1 MPDSN
6 SLLNVQQVAD
16 YLQLNLSTV
25 YQWAQQSRLPA
36 IKLGGRWR
44 FRRADLDAWLEAQTR
59 RPEPGDRGQEA
70 GGRGQVNQDAHACG
84 QERNDAV

>member
-6 SLLNVQQVAD
+6 SLLNVHQVAE

-25 YQWAQQSRLPA
+25 YQWAQQGRLPA

-44 FRRADLDAWLEAQTR
+44 FRKADLDRWLDEQTR
-59 RPEPGDRGQEA
+59 RPEPLPPETGALPDESARL
-70 GGRGQVNQDAHACG
+70 R
-84 QERNDAV
+84 

>member
-1 MPDSN
+1 MPD

-44 FRRADLDAWLEAQTR
+44 FRRADLDTWLEAQTR
-59 RPEPGDRGQEA
+59 RPGIRDQEA
-70 GGRGQVNQDAHACG
+70 GGRDQVAPTPKGMA
-84 QERNDAV
+84 